1 MTGYLDNGNI
11 PVPNIEV
18 QNIEHEVIGDFART
32 ALGTERSDMIT
43 SKRIWT
49 IEANYLTYSQYADI
63 YNYLSGINFSTSAT
77 FWIDEFGG
85 SASTD
90 SINCRVNIVD
100 DERVQFRRDGTFHD
114 NGRNISLEIIER

>member
-18 QNIEHEVIGDFART
+18 QNIEHEVIGDFTRT
-32 ALGTERSDMIT
+32 ALGKERGDVIT

-63 YNYLSGINFSTSAT
+63 YNYLSGINFGTSAT
-77 FWIDEFGG
+77 FWIDELGG
-85 SASTD
+85 SASTS
-90 SINCRVNIVD
+90 SINCRVNIID